1 MNKFFLW
8 IIILLIL
15 GCEKTE
21 KYEMLNMVG
30 NDDYIDITNYVK
42 KKYKPIYNR
51 NKEICALIKPNPR
64 IIDVKIES
72 DLRTSL
78 MKYFKETDFDYD
90 IDKLDLYKNSKY
102 QYSYII
108 TDKLIDVYKIN
119 INEHKFFF
127 RLDEEKN
134 IILPIKEE
142 GWVIW

>member
-90 IDKLDLYKNSKY
+90 IDKLDLYKNCKY